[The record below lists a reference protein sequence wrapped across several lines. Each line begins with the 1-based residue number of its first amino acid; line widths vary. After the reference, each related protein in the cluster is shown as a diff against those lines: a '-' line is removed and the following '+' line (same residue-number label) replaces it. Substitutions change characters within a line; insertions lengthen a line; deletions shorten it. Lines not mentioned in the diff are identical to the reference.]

1 MSYRTNTTVYAIAFA
16 VALTTSLAA
25 TPANAG
31 LFKKKSHADESK
43 SDEPASRE
51 VTGRKGVEGEIVGTP
66 IPGSVF
72 QKLEIGM
79 SQKQVEDIVGS
90 KRQDAAECGSYMT
103 GKSFIPFHFGGDK
116 VRQECAYKGLGR
128 LVFTNQSDFDGR
140 AVLIKIEFDASEDG
154 YRND

>member
-1 MSYRTNTTVYAIAFA
+1 MTSTTSNFGHAIACA
-16 VALTTSLAA
+16 IALTTTLAA
-25 TPANAG
+25 APAHAG
-31 LFKKKSHADESK
+31 MFKKKDHSAESK
-43 SDEPASRE
+43 GEESSSHE
-51 VTGRKGVEGEIVGTP
+51 VKGRNGVEGEINGTP
-66 IPGSVF
+66 IAGSVF